1 MTGVQTCALPIF
13 AAVAHCVITLDFPDD
28 GVALVAHCAV
38 TFDFP
43 DLGIVSIE
51 DGPRS
56 DDRRGGSSDLL
67 PEEREFLSETKA
79 RRIREGTL
87 RISRSDYFVDGM
99 MKRLITVK
107 GEDEGEQ

>member
-1 MTGVQTCALPIF
+1 MHGPF
-13 AAVAHCVITLDFPDD
+13 APGSQRHPDVIK
-28 GVALVAHCAV
+28 AAK
-38 TFDFP
+38 
-43 DLGIVSIE
+43 E
-51 DGPRS
+51 GPRS
-56 DDRRGGSSDLL
+56 EDRRGASNLL

-107 GEDEGEQ
+107 GEDEGER